1 MRAGLREGRV
11 GKTEP
16 GFDQPRS
23 GWSEMRADGAG
34 GGRVQ
39 GPAPFSWLLSGRNY
53 PADRRVDRPAGRSR
67 CQPDPEPGRQPGS
80 AGRQRGREPGSDAT
94 KQATQIQDAT
104 GNCFD
109 FGLAKLL
116 NCHVATPLTIENA
129 KLMAGIAPGWGN
141 SWRISAITVA
151 LFNKTRRTRIEC
163 HDNQI
168 K

>member
-1 MRAGLREGRV
+1 LISPGLADQKRGLTGREEVVFRGPPRFPGVLAAGITQQTAEQTAQQAGHGANQTLN
-11 GKTEP
+11 
-16 GFDQPRS
+16 Q
-23 GWSEMRADGAG
+23 ADNRGQQAANEAEN
-34 GGRVQ
+34 RVQ
-39 GPAPFSWLLSGRNY
+39 N
-53 PADRRVDRPAGRSR
+53 
-67 CQPDPEPGRQPGS
+67 
-80 AGRQRGREPGSDAT
+80 AT
-94 KQATQIQDAT
+94 KQATQIQDAA

-151 LFNKTRRTRIEC
+151 LFNKTRRKRIEC